1 MPNRIPAVALALL
14 CALSIPARGAAASDP
29 TDEWNAIAVSQTLS
43 ASPAQAP
50 AQQTR
55 TMAIVQVSVHD
66 AVNAITGA
74 YDTYSSAGPVPDGA
88 GEHAAAIG
96 AAHAAL
102 RMLFPAQ
109 ASVLDGL
116 LEPSLAA
123 HGVSE
128 LDPGLEFGR
137 AVAAAIFALR
147 ANDNAAAAQFDYIV
161 PGAGMPGVW
170 VRLGNAPALLPGWG
184 QVTPWVLRSGSQ
196 FRPEGP
202 PALNTERYANDY
214 EEVKRIGSANSP
226 VRTLEQTGIAL
237 FWRASPTAIWNG
249 ALTQVLRGRNLDPSS
264 KARAFALMY
273 LAAADA
279 SIACWGLELFMAR

>member
-1 MPNRIPAVALALL
+1 
-14 CALSIPARGAAASDP
+14 
-29 TDEWNAIAVSQTLS
+29 
-43 ASPAQAP
+43 
-50 AQQTR
+50 
-55 TMAIVQVSVHD
+55 
-66 AVNAITGA
+66 
-74 YDTYSSAGPVPDGA
+74 
-88 GEHAAAIG
+88 
-96 AAHAAL
+96 
-102 RMLFPAQ
+102 
-109 ASVLDGL
+109 
-116 LEPSLAA
+116 
-123 HGVSE
+123 
-128 LDPGLEFGR
+128 
-137 AVAAAIFALR
+137 
-147 ANDNAAAAQFDYIV
+147 
-161 PGAGMPGVW
+161 
-170 VRLGNAPALLPGWG
+170 
-184 QVTPWVLRSGSQ
+184 VTPWVLRSGSQ